1 MKAAKI
7 LLTALLLG
15 AAVAEP
21 AMASG
26 DAHHPPEMDWSFN
39 GPFGTYD
46 RPSLQRGFQV
56 YKEVCSA
63 CHSMNLVSYRNLQ
76 DIGLSELQVK
86 AIAAQYNV
94 TDGPNDEGE
103 MFERPALPSDHFH
116 SPYPNEKAARAANG
130 GAYPPDFSLLAK
142 ARHGGA
148 DYIHG
153 ILTGYEEPPKDFVL
167 GKNMHYNK
175 YFAGNQIAMPAPL
188 SDGQV
193 TYADGTQAS
202 VDQMSRDVA
211 QFMMWAAEPKLE
223 ARKQMGVKVMIY
235 LAIFAAIMY
244 GVKRKVWA
252 NVEH

>member
-1 MKAAKI
+1 MTHAKI

-15 AAVAEP
+15 TAVASSALAATE
-21 AMASG
+21 
-26 DAHHPPEMDWSFN
+26 AHHPPKMEWSFD

-76 DIGLSELQVK
+76 DIGLSDLQVK

-116 SPYPNEKAARAANG
+116 AAYPNEKAARAANG

-153 ILTGYEEPPKDFVL
+153 ILTGYGEPPKDVVL

-175 YFAGNQIAMPAPL
+175 YFPGFQIAMPAPL
-188 SDGQV
+188 SEGQV
-193 TYADGTQAS
+193 TYADGTKAT

-211 QFMMWAAEPKLE
+211 HFMMWAAEPKLE

-235 LAIFAAIMY
+235 LAVFAAVMY